1 MAAVHWL
8 EGPRAG
14 EERSHVLRVAGV
26 RTHVLEMGAGE
37 PVILLHGFGDSMA
50 TWRYALP
57 ALARTHHVV
66 AADLPGFG
74 RSQPASRRP
83 LLDWYA
89 HWAEELIAKVA
100 PRGRATLIGNSLGGA
115 VALDTALRTPLRVS
129 RLVLVDCAGLGAGVP
144 LWWRLMTA
152 QLGRIPPLAGPAARA
167 LPGGMLER
175 VVGQVY
181 STLVFHRPAAVDSA
195 CVRGYSANYT
205 TAARIAHLFDLGHV
219 IVRELASGR
228 LIADAERLHVPTLIV
243 WGANDRL
250 IPSAHGI
257 ALQRRIANSQLYLVD
272 DCGHCP
278 QLERPA
284 EFSGA
289 VERFLRGGRASTSAR
304 IVGADQLDA

>member
-8 EGPRAG
+8 EGRDGG
-14 EERSHVLRVAGV
+14 ERRHVLRVAGT
-26 RTHVLEMGAGE
+26 RTNVLEMGAGE
-37 PVILLHGFGDSMA
+37 PVILLHGFGDSIG
-50 TWRYALP
+50 TWRYAMP

-74 RSQPASRRP
+74 RSHPSTHRP

-129 RLVLVDCAGLGAGVP
+129 KLVLVDCAGLGTGVP
-144 LWWRLMTA
+144 LWWRLVTA
-152 QLGRIPPLAGPAARA
+152 QLGRIPPLVGPAARA
-167 LPGGMLER
+167 LPASLLER
-175 VVGQVY
+175 VVAQVY
-181 STLVFHRPAAVDSA
+181 TTLVFHRPSA
-195 CVRGYSANYT
+195 IDPECVRGYSSNYPS
-205 TAARIAHLFDLGHV
+205 AAHLRHLFDLGHDV
-219 IVRELASGR
+219 VRELASGR
-228 LIADAERLHVPTLIV
+228 LVAGADKLHVPTLIV
-243 WGANDRL
+243 WGRHDRL
-250 IPSAHGI
+250 IPSAHGV
-257 ALQRRIANSQLYLVD
+257 ALQRRIAGSQLYMVD

-284 EFSGA
+284 EFSAA

-304 IVGADQLDA
+304 IVGADQLDG